1 MILYNYLVY
10 SFLIFYLV
18 LSKMKSKFI
27 NEIIDVCITEVS
39 KDETKK
45 KINTYIIEP
54 SFTYIFDRLYPY
66 ILLTFIIFSLILL
79 MAIIIIIILVRNNR
93 YKI

>member
-1 MILYNYLVY
+1 MSSYKNV
-10 SFLIFYLV
+10 
-18 LSKMKSKFI
+18 FI
-27 NEIIDVCITEVS
+27 NEIIDICISEVS
-39 KDETKK
+39 KEETKK

-66 ILLTFIIFSLILL
+66 IILTAVIFVIILL
-79 MAIIIIIILVRNNR
+79 MAIIIIIILIHNNK

>member
-1 MILYNYLVY
+1 M
-10 SFLIFYLV
+10 S
-18 LSKMKSKFI
+18 LSVKNNFV
-27 NEIIDVCITEVS
+27 NEIIDICIRELS

-66 ILLTFIIFSLILL
+66 IILTSIIFVLILL
-79 MAIIIIIILVRNNR
+79 MAIIILIILFRNNK
-93 YKI
+93 YHL

>member
-1 MILYNYLVY
+1 MTSLKN
-10 SFLIFYLV
+10 SFT
-18 LSKMKSKFI
+18 
-27 NEIIDVCITEVS
+27 NEIVDLCITELS

-66 ILLTFIIFSLILL
+66 IILTCIIFVLILL
-79 MAIIIIIILVRNNR
+79 MAIVIIIILLRAEKFR
-93 YKI
+93 

>member
-1 MILYNYLVY
+1 MSSFKNNLV
-10 SFLIFYLV
+10 
-18 LSKMKSKFI
+18 
-27 NEIIDVCITEVS
+27 NEIIDICILEVS

-66 ILLTFIIFSLILL
+66 IILTFVIFILILL
-79 MAIIIIIILVRNNR
+79 MAIAIIVILIHNNKYR
-93 YKI
+93 V

>member
-1 MILYNYLVY
+1 
-10 SFLIFYLV
+10 
-18 LSKMKSKFI
+18 MKSKFI
-27 NEIIDVCITEVS
+27 NELIDLCISEVS

>member
-1 MILYNYLVY
+1 MSNNINKY
-10 SFLIFYLV
+10 
-18 LSKMKSKFI
+18 I
-27 NEIIDVCITEVS
+27 NEIIDICISEVS

-66 ILLTFIIFSLILL
+66 ILLTSIIFVLILL
-79 MAIIIIIILVRNNR
+79 MAIIIIIILVRNYK